1 MLMMMMTIMLT
12 RSREV
17 ESTSSE
23 LASALGKTVGHD
35 DEEHHRQQDDDGGG
49 LMMMIIIIKIP
60 IPIQMMIA

>member
-1 MLMMMMTIMLT
+1 MNRKGYTDNKVMMLMMMMTIMLT

-35 DEEHHRQQDDDGGG
+35 DEDHHQ
-49 LMMMIIIIKIP
+49 
-60 IPIQMMIA
+60 